1 MRVAAV
7 ARSASAP
14 IRTPGPPNSAAPAGR
29 RHPPRTCRK
38 RRRTHSPRCVPSGS
52 DPRSPGKRLA
62 ETADMDVDGAT
73 VDFSHIAVRRAMDD
87 VLTGDEPDTEMFK
100 PTKRP

>member
-1 MRVAAV
+1 
-7 ARSASAP
+7 
-14 IRTPGPPNSAAPAGR
+14 
-29 RHPPRTCRK
+29 
-38 RRRTHSPRCVPSGS
+38 
-52 DPRSPGKRLA
+52 
-62 ETADMDVDGAT
+62 MDVDGAT